1 MASNNTAQHGSRDPK
16 PAPLGIMTR
25 ALSLPRLILR
35 VAATTWLVGV
45 ILLSTAGFAAAFGPD
60 KPIESFA
67 GKFVTSLIYKGMAVF
82 QDPRLQPAERDRR
95 FTRLIDE
102 NLDIQ
107 KIARFTLGRY
117 WNSATE
123 KERRD
128 FAAVLPGYLAQAFA
142 GRISQ
147 FAGALVEI
155 VRTSRVN
162 DEIHVVTKIYFMG
175 PRPSTAS
182 TSEFELGWLVGQTEG
197 GFRIEDLDIEG
208 TSLELTERTDV
219 TSLIERTGATVTG
232 AVNNMRQTLGQTLAG
247 PADQ

>member
-1 MASNNTAQHGSRDPK
+1 MASKNTAQHGPRDPK
-16 PAPLGIMTR
+16 PARLPILTR
-25 ALSLPRLILR
+25 ALNLPRLVFR
-35 VAATTWLVGV
+35 AAAITSLVGGLV
-45 ILLSTAGFAAAFGPD
+45 LSTGGVAAAFGPD

-117 WNSATE
+117 WTSATE
-123 KERRD
+123 KERQD
-128 FAAVLPGYLAQAFA
+128 FLQVLPAYLAQAFA

-147 FAGALVEI
+147 FAGALVEV

-162 DEIHVVTKIYFMG
+162 DDIHVVTRIYFMG

-182 TSEFELGWLVGQTEG
+182 TSEFELGWLVGQTAG
-197 GFRIEDLDIEG
+197 GFRVEDLDIEG
-208 TSLELTERTDV
+208 TSLELTERSDV

-232 AVNNMRQTLGQTLAG
+232 AVNDMRQTLGQTLAG